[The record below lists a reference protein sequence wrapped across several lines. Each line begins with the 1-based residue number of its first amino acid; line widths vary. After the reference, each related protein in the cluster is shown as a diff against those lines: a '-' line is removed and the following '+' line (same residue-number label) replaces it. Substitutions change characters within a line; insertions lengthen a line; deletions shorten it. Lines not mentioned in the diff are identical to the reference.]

1 VREFANVRVVTY
13 RAIAPDRRTLSGMRA
28 DDAVVTAV
36 LATLL
41 RATVDARTPVVLRSR
56 RAAQARELSRW
67 LAAAHGSARTV
78 VIASAGPSVIE
89 VRLPARL
96 VWPRVTPALRRDD
109 DSIAGLAAARPAA
122 HYSPMAHDPMSDG
135 TR

>member
-1 VREFANVRVVTY
+1 
-13 RAIAPDRRTLSGMRA
+13 MQA

-36 LATLL
+36 LKTLL
-41 RATVDARTPVVLRSR
+41 RATADARTPVVLRSR
-56 RAAQARELSRW
+56 RVEQARELARW

-78 VIASAGPSVIE
+78 TLAAAGPAEIV

-96 VWPRVTPALRRDD
+96 VWPRVVPALRRHDE
-109 DSIAGLAAARPAA
+109 SIAGLAANVPADQ
-122 HYSPMAHDPMSDG
+122 YSFMAHVPMSDG

>member
-1 VREFANVRVVTY
+1 
-13 RAIAPDRRTLSGMRA
+13 MRA

-36 LATLL
+36 LSTLL
-41 RATVDARTPVVLRSR
+41 RATADARTPVVLRTR
-56 RAAQARELSRW
+56 RLRQAYELAQW

-78 VIASAGPSVIE
+78 VLAPAGPAEIV
-89 VRLPARL
+89 VRLPVRL
-96 VWPRVTPALRRDD
+96 VWPRVTAALRRDD
-109 DSIAGLAAARPAA
+109 ESIAGLAAARPAA